1 MILDYI
7 AFYEPYSDVILNT
20 DFYAFLIFENVLYLV
35 SFIFSF
41 TCYFFYIR
49 YEGGGDFFLL
59 ILSLFLQFIAFV
71 FYGMSR
77 FDLEQDWQNIW
88 NLFSVISF
96 FLIIYASTSDSI
108 KKHHVVSSDFSEPYL
123 YRLPENTVPFLL
135 FGSLLTTSFFL
146 KEFVTANNVFI
157 FSVFVILVCV
167 LSWGLRNIKF
177 VA

>member
-1 MILDYI
+1 
-7 AFYEPYSDVILNT
+7 
-20 DFYAFLIFENVLYLV
+20 
-35 SFIFSF
+35 
-41 TCYFFYIR
+41 
-49 YEGGGDFFLL
+49 
-59 ILSLFLQFIAFV
+59 LSLFLQFIAFV

-157 FSVFVILVCV
+157 FLFLEFLCV